1 MNQMESSLRVR
12 RFEGLPSPDEF
23 SSKIE
28 PANVAAVFH
37 GAVKDWKA
45 ISRWNPSDGG
55 LDYLEESVGSS
66 VLEAMLSRS
75 GRIFYGDIRSHERVP
90 IPFSTFITSCKKHL
104 QNLDV
109 GSSFEAQ
116 VCSEDSDLANSD
128 IPGELYV
135 AQVPIMNTERN
146 ERCPLETLTEDIQMP
161 AFLGIKTLASINF
174 WMNMAHS
181 RSSTHYDPH
190 HNLLCVVS
198 GCKRVVLSP
207 PSACSILY
215 PMPVYGEASNHSA
228 VNIEK
233 PDFSVHPRAKNYEE
247 HSQKIVLHPGDALF
261 IPEGWFHQ
269 VDSDDLTIAV
279 NFWWKSDMMSN
290 MLEHMDPYYLR
301 RILNRLVEKEKNHV
315 LHESFSGGSKFIE
328 NYQLADD
335 ASEDNH
341 EMDRCKLRDT
351 TKESSRRHGIL
362 QQLEPFALHVLY
374 ELVSL
379 VHNTISVDNQNGST
393 ESTSKDSSSPD
404 VEKEQ
409 IVKDNPPL
417 SEIDTVA
424 NIFLAVEPLVLRNIL
439 LGMVHHFPRTLE
451 ALILH
456 MLSPKGAEVLT
467 RKFDEMDQ
475 QIMKEEQCE
484 FYRQFYGVFDD
495 QFAAMDAILNGKEL
509 FALQAFKNVL
519 DKYLGAHPDQ
529 RNS

>member
-28 PANVAAVFH
+28 PANVAAVFQ

-75 GRIFYGDIRSHERVP
+75 GQIFYGDIRSHERVP

-146 ERCPLETLTEDIQMP
+146 ERCPLEPLTEDIQMP

-198 GCKRVVLSP
+198 GCKRAVLWP

-233 PDFSVHPRAKNYEE
+233 PDFLVHPRAKNYEE
-247 HSQKIVLHPGDALF
+247 HSQKVVLHPGDALF

-301 RILNRLVEKEKNHV
+301 RILNRYYNERVSRIYILMVNMSMPHACRP
-315 LHESFSGGSKFIE
+315 S
-328 NYQLADD
+328 DD
-335 ASEDNH
+335 TVYGYAYCS
-341 EMDRCKLRDT
+341 RLRDT
-351 TKESSRRHGIL
+351 TEENSRRHGIL

-424 NIFLAVEPLVLRNIL
+424 NILLAVEPLVLRNIL

>member
-75 GRIFYGDIRSHERVP
+75 GRIFYGDIRSHER
-90 IPFSTFITSCKKHL
+90 
-104 QNLDV
+104 
-109 GSSFEAQ
+109 
-116 VCSEDSDLANSD
+116 
-128 IPGELYV
+128 
-135 AQVPIMNTERN
+135 VPIMNTERN